1 MLLISASVEQPV
13 VFRFEG
19 EGIGNPATPLC
30 CAKRMQPRHSAEVIR
45 DIILWSRRKVWL
57 LHRTRIH
64 PLIPPAVADSVSE
77 IPRLLDS

>member
-1 MLLISASVEQPV
+1 MLLISVSVVQPV

-19 EGIGNPATPLC
+19 EGIGNPATLC

-45 DIILWSRRKVWL
+45 DIILWSRRKVWP
-57 LHRTRIH
+57 LHRTRNH